1 MTSRSLRLGNSRLKL
16 EGRNW
21 LLQMVK
27 DVEIALQIGVHF
39 QNVHAPHHQPGR
51 VQQRLR
57 ARQACQTQLES
68 HHNLSL
74 LFWPKLP
81 KPQLEMHFSKS
92 TALVVVGLEFFLA
105 LRGLK
110 QLKTEFVV
118 TAPASAKRASYGYD
132 WRHC

>member
-1 MTSRSLRLGNSRLKL
+1 M
-16 EGRNW
+16 
-21 LLQMVK
+21 
-27 DVEIALQIGVHF
+27 VEIALQIGVHF

-74 LFWPKLP
+74 LFWPKPP

-92 TALVVVGLEFFLA
+92 AVFFMCLIWLKFFFGFAWLEA
-105 LRGLK
+105 N
-110 QLKTEFVV
+110 FVV
-118 TAPASAKRASYGYD
+118 AASTL
-132 WRHC
+132 